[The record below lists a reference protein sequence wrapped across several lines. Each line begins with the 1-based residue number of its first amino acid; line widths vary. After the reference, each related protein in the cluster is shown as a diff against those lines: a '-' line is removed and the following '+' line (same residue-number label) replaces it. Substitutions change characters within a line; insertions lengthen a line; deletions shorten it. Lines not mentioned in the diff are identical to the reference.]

1 MGKKR
6 KEKIKIIPP
15 EIGKKFHSVER
26 IVKISKHT
34 EKDPYN
40 EFEENPLLM
49 YSAFPR
55 IFLLGKGIQQQGSI
69 PKAAVRHLLLQ
80 YDGRAANC
88 LRLVFLLF
96 NQKQRH
102 AAAKAVAA
110 AVKMH
115 PESFKKFSE
124 WVNDKQFVQDL
135 QSAQKDPTSD
145 TSKKLI
151 SKLMKQL
158 AVVNKK
164 VPYSVAERK
173 GSMSHL
179 YALVYHF
186 GMPTVY
192 FTFSPDDTYSTL
204 NIRLSYPQENNRD
217 FPASENGLADALK
230 EGQTEMREI
239 KINSEALKTLLASGG
254 GSLAGAEIFSQL
266 VDAVFSDLLGMP
278 PTAKARRTVPLP
290 GRFHGV
296 FGTCTAAFGV
306 TETQERGSLHM
317 HVVRKTK

>member
-1 MGKKR
+1 MQTKVQDSNKCTT
-6 KEKIKIIPP
+6 P
-15 EIGKKFHSVER
+15 VETTKCSTAER
-26 IVKISKHT
+26 VVKMSKPT
-34 EKDPYN
+34 AKDPYN
-40 EFEENPLLM
+40 EYEENPLLM

-55 IFLLGKGIQQQGSI
+55 VFLLGKGIQQQGSI

-96 NQKQRH
+96 NQRQRH
-102 AAAKAVAA
+102 AAAQAVAA

-115 PESFKKFSE
+115 PEAFKKFSS
-124 WVNDKQFVQDL
+124 WISDKQFVKDL
-135 QSAQKDPTSD
+135 ETAQKDPTSD
-145 TSKKLI
+145 SSKKLI
-151 SKLMKQL
+151 SKVMKQL

-204 NIRLSYPQENNRD
+204 NIRDRKS
-217 FPASENGLADALK
+217 
-230 EGQTEMREI
+230 
-239 KINSEALKTLLASGG
+239 
-254 GSLAGAEIFSQL
+254 
-266 VDAVFSDLLGMP
+266 
-278 PTAKARRTVPLP
+278 
-290 GRFHGV
+290 
-296 FGTCTAAFGV
+296 
-306 TETQERGSLHM
+306 
-317 HVVRKTK
+317 VV

>member
-1 MGKKR
+1 
-6 KEKIKIIPP
+6 
-15 EIGKKFHSVER
+15 
-26 IVKISKHT
+26 
-34 EKDPYN
+34 
-40 EFEENPLLM
+40 M

-55 IFLLGKGIQQQGSI
+55 IFFLGKGIQQQGSI
-69 PKAAVRHLLLQ
+69 PNAAVRHLLLQ

-102 AAAKAVAA
+102 AAAQAVAA

-115 PESFKKFSE
+115 PEAFKIFAE
-124 WVNDKQFVQDL
+124 WVSDKEFVQQL
-135 QSAQKDPTSD
+135 QAAQNEPTSD
-145 TSKKLI
+145 DSKKLI

-192 FTFSPDDTYSTL
+192 FTFSPDDTFSTL
-204 NIRLSYPQENNRD
+204 NIRLSYPQQNNSD
-217 FPASENGLADALK
+217 FPSSENGLAEALK
-230 EGQTEMREI
+230 KGETEFKGI
-239 KINSEALKTLLASGG
+239 KIDSESLKTLLASGG

-266 VDAVFSDLLGMP
+266 VDTVFTDLLGMP
-278 PTAKARRTVPLP
+278 PTTKARRTIPLP

-306 TETQERGSLHM
+306 TEAQERGSLHM
-317 HVVRKTK
+317 HVVKDK